1 MPIKVENFA
10 SIKPKTDLESVINQ
24 VFDTVPKEH
33 TRGISKV
40 VIVDEIKEPRLQALT
55 TQSQPVLY
63 HPKTP
68 GSQAFIEIGL
78 GVFLSKKEN
87 FIKRL
92 ASRMNLKANI
102 VGALLASIGQH
113 YHLNFSYGIKKAQ
126 YEAPVRAYVEKYF
139 IVWRERN
146 GGLRARIFKPFTP
159 YLEKLD
165 KWMRKKM
172 LAQQKKSAKSK

>member
-10 SIKPKTDLESVINQ
+10 TIKPRTDLEGVINQ

-40 VIVDEIKEPRLQALT
+40 VIVDEIKEPRLQAYT

-68 GSQAFIEIGL
+68 GSSAFIELGL

-87 FIKRL
+87 FIKRI
-92 ASRMNLKANI
+92 ANRMNLKANI

-113 YHLNFSYGIKKAQ
+113 YHLPYSHGIKKAQ

-139 IVWRERN
+139 VTWRERN
-146 GGLRARIFKPFTP
+146 GGYRARLFKPFHP

-165 KWMRKKM
+165 KWMRKKV
-172 LAQQKKSAKSK
+172 LEQKKTAKSK